1 MTEGRLIL
9 KAQRKVRRDGARAP
23 HEEVSITVVAIR
35 SDTPCTMTRQQLLDQ
50 ATRWFDEGHY
60 QSVLSRRVAM
70 PTASDQPG
78 NNEVLRAYLSQEMT
92 PALTACGFE
101 CQVHDNPVPG
111 APPMMVARRIE
122 EEGLPCVMTYGHG
135 DVINGQDNQ
144 WRTGLQPWQLQ
155 VEGDRWYGRG
165 TADNKGQHTA
175 SLSALEHVIQARGGR
190 LGYNVTLLLEMGEEA
205 GSPGLRE
212 FCEQHRS
219 LLAADLL
226 IACDGPRVHAQRPT
240 VFLGSRGLVNFS
252 LSLHSRERAY
262 HSGNWGGVLTNPGIR
277 VAHAVASLTDAKGR
291 IQVEGLRP
299 PPVSAEIRQALSG
312 VDIGGGDDDPATTP
326 DWGEPG
332 LSEAERL
339 MAWNTIE
346 VLAMGAGNPQRPV
359 NAIPPSA
366 VAHCQ
371 LRFVPGTRWQELA
384 DLVRVHLRARGMDD
398 IEVKVTASSPA
409 TRLDVQHPWVS
420 WTLSSIQRS
429 VGKPA
434 TLLPNL
440 AGSLP
445 NDVFADVLNLP
456 TIWVP
461 HSYPACSQ
469 HAPNEHLLASVARE
483 GVALMAGLY
492 WDLGDAASNAPWALR
507 PRT

>member
-1 MTEGRLIL
+1 MTCARCDPCLQRLNYSSHIQHCSARTM
-9 KAQRKVRRDGARAP
+9 KRDQVLDLAR
-23 HEEVSITVVAIR
+23 
-35 SDTPCTMTRQQLLDQ
+35 
-50 ATRWFDEGHY
+50 RWFDDGHY
-60 QSVLSRRVAM
+60 QSLLSRRVAM

-78 NNEVLRAYLSQEMT
+78 NNEVLRAYLAQEMT
-92 PALTACGFE
+92 PDLTACGFE
-101 CQVHDNPVPG
+101 CEVFDNPVEG
-111 APPMMVARRIE
+111 APPLMVARRVE
-122 EEGLPCVMTYGHG
+122 AEGLPCVMTYGHG

-144 WRTGLQPWQLQ
+144 WRTGLQPWHMTI
-155 VEGDRWYGRG
+155 EGDRWYGRG

-175 SLSALEHVIQARGGR
+175 SLSALKQVIDARQGR
-190 LGYNVTLLLEMGEEA
+190 LGYNVTVLLEMGEEA

-212 FCEQHRS
+212 FCERHRS

-240 VFLGSRGLVNFS
+240 VFLGSRGLVNFT
-252 LSLHSRERAY
+252 LSLQSRERAY

-277 VAHAVASLTDAKGR
+277 IAHAVATLTDANGR
-291 IQVEGLRP
+291 LLVQGLLP
-299 PPVSAEIRQALSG
+299 PTVSADIRQALAN
-312 VDIGGGDDDPATTP
+312 VTIGGGDDDPATNP
-326 DWGEPG
+326 GWGEPG

-346 VLAMGAGNPQRPV
+346 VLAMGAGNAQRPV

-371 LRFVPGTRWQELA
+371 LRFVPGTRWEALSEI
-384 DLVRVHLRARGMDD
+384 VRAHLRAQGFDD
-398 IEVKVTASSPA
+398 IEVQVTASSPA
-409 TRLDVQHPWVS
+409 TRLDVKHPWVS
-420 WTLSSIQRS
+420 WTLASIERS

-445 NDVFADVLNLP
+445 NDVFADVLGLP
-456 TIWVP
+456 TVWVP

-483 GVALMAGLY
+483 GMTLMAGLY
-492 WDLGDAASNAPWALR
+492 WDLAEPSSGAPWFSR
-507 PRT
+507 R

>member
-1 MTEGRLIL
+1 
-9 KAQRKVRRDGARAP
+9 
-23 HEEVSITVVAIR
+23 
-35 SDTPCTMTRQQLLDQ
+35 MTREQVLDL
-50 ATRWFDEGHY
+50 ARRWFDEGHY
-60 QSVLSRRVAM
+60 QAVLTRRVAM

-78 NNEVLRAYLSQEMT
+78 NNSVLRAYLVDEMA
-92 PALTACGFE
+92 PDLEACGFE
-101 CQVHDNPVPG
+101 CQVFDNPVAD
-111 APPMMVARRIE
+111 APPLMVARRVE
-122 EEGLPCVMTYGHG
+122 APGLPCVMTYGHG

-144 WRTGLQPWQLQ
+144 WRSGLQPWQMT

-175 SLSALEHVIQARGGR
+175 SLSALQQVIQARGGR
-190 LGYNVTLLLEMGEEA
+190 LGYNVTVLLEMGEEA
-205 GSPGLRE
+205 GSPGLRA
-212 FCEQHRS
+212 FCEEHRD

-226 IACDGPRVHAQRPT
+226 IACDGPRVHAKRPT
-240 VFLGSRGLVNFS
+240 VFLGSRGLVNFT
-252 LSLHSRERAY
+252 LSLQCRERAY

-277 VAHAVASLTDAKGR
+277 MAQALSCLTDAHGR
-291 IQVEGLRP
+291 MKVQGLLP
-299 PPVSAEIRQALSG
+299 PPVSPDIRQALADVS
-312 VDIGGGDDDPATTP
+312 IGGGDDDPTTHP
-326 DWGEPG
+326 GWGEPG

-366 VAHCQ
+366 AAHCQ
-371 LRFVPGTRWQELA
+371 LRFVPGTRWESLA
-384 DLVRVHLRARGMDD
+384 EIVRAHLATHGFDD
-398 IEVKVTASSPA
+398 IEVQVTAASPA
-409 TRLDVQHPWVS
+409 TRLDVKHPWVS
-420 WTLSSIQRS
+420 WTLASIERS

-445 NDVFADVLNLP
+445 NDVFADVLGLP
-456 TIWVP
+456 TVWVP

-483 GVALMAGLY
+483 GMTLMAGLY
-492 WDLGDAASNAPWALR
+492 WDLGEPASGAPWFE
-507 PRT
+507 RT

>member
-1 MTEGRLIL
+1 M
-9 KAQRKVRRDGARAP
+9 KRDQVLDR
-23 HEEVSITVVAIR
+23 
-35 SDTPCTMTRQQLLDQ
+35 TRH
-50 ATRWFDEGHY
+50 WFDAGHY
-60 QSVLSRRVAM
+60 QSLLSRRVAM

-78 NNEVLRAYLSQEMT
+78 NQDVLRAYLSQEMV
-92 PALTACGFE
+92 PDLMACGFE
-101 CQVHDNPVPG
+101 CQVFDNPVAD
-111 APPMMVARRIE
+111 APPLMVARRIE
-122 EEGLPCVMTYGHG
+122 GQGLPCVLTYGHG

-144 WRTGLQPWQLQ
+144 WRSGLQPWQMTI
-155 VEGDRWYGRG
+155 EGDRWYGRG

-175 SLSALEHVIQARGGR
+175 SFSALKQVIDARAGR
-190 LGYNVTLLLEMGEEA
+190 LGYNVTVLLEMGEEA

-212 FCEQHRS
+212 FCEHHRD

-240 VFLGSRGLVNFS
+240 VFLGSRGLVNFT
-252 LSLHSRERAY
+252 LSLQSRERAY

-277 VAHAVASLTDAKGR
+277 MAHAVATLTDANGR
-291 IQVEGLRP
+291 MQVPGLLP
-299 PPVSAEIRQALSG
+299 PAVSADIRQTLAEVS
-312 VDIGGGDDDPATTP
+312 IGGGDDDPVTNP
-326 DWGEPG
+326 RWGEPG

-359 NAIPPSA
+359 NAIPPNA

-371 LRFVPGTRWQELA
+371 LRFVPGTPWQQLEA
-384 DLVRVHLRARGMDD
+384 IVRTHLDAHGFDD
-398 IEVKVTASSPA
+398 IEVKVKSTSPA
-409 TRLDVQHPWVS
+409 TRLDVKHPWVS
-420 WTLSSIQRS
+420 WALTSIERS
-429 VGKPA
+429 VDKPA

-445 NDVFADVLNLP
+445 NDVFAEVLGLP

-461 HSYPACSQ
+461 HSYPACAQ

-483 GVALMAGLY
+483 GMTLMAGLY
-492 WDLGDAASNAPWALR
+492 WDLAEPASGAPWFKG
-507 PRT
+507 

>member
-1 MTEGRLIL
+1 M
-9 KAQRKVRRDGARAP
+9 KRDQ
-23 HEEVSITVVAIR
+23 VL
-35 SDTPCTMTRQQLLDQ
+35 DLTRH
-50 ATRWFDEGHY
+50 WFDTGHF
-60 QSVLSRRVAM
+60 QSLLSRRVAM

-78 NNEVLRAYLSQEMT
+78 NQDVLRAYLTQEMA
-92 PALTACGFE
+92 PDLQACGFE
-101 CQVHDNPVPG
+101 CEVFDNPVAG
-111 APPMMVARRIE
+111 APPLLVARRIE
-122 EEGLPCVMTYGHG
+122 QQGLPCVLTYGHG

-144 WRTGLQPWQLQ
+144 WRSGLQPWQMTI
-155 VEGDRWYGRG
+155 EGERWYGRG

-175 SLSALEHVIQARGGR
+175 SLSALKQVIDARAGR
-190 LGYNVTLLLEMGEEA
+190 LGYNVTVLLEMGEEA
-205 GSPGLRE
+205 GSPGLRQ
-212 FCEQHRS
+212 FCEQHRA

-240 VFLGSRGLVNFS
+240 VFLGSRGLVNFT

-277 VAHAVASLTDAKGR
+277 MAHAVATLTDASGR
-291 IQVEGLRP
+291 IQVEGLLP
-299 PPVSAEIRQALSG
+299 PAVSVEVRQTLAEVS
-312 VDIGGGDDDPATTP
+312 IGGGEDDPTTNP
-326 DWGEPG
+326 HWGEPG

-339 MAWNTIE
+339 MAWNTLE

-371 LRFVPGTRWQELA
+371 LRFVPGTSWEPLA
-384 DLVRVHLRARGMDD
+384 DIVRVHLAAHGFDD
-398 IEVKVTASSPA
+398 IDVQVTASSPA
-409 TRLDVQHPWVS
+409 TRLDVKHPWVS
-420 WTLSSIQRS
+420 WALGSIEHS
-429 VGKPA
+429 AGKPV

-445 NDVFADVLNLP
+445 NDVFADVLGLP
-456 TIWVP
+456 TLWVP

-483 GVALMAGLY
+483 GMAVMAGLF
-492 WDLGDAASNAPWALR
+492 WDLGEPTSGAPWF
-507 PRT
+507 T